1 MDIHRTRSGKYRRM
15 SRSYH
20 MQKWHGRTILPDNFS
35 PCIARCWHNLQPK
48 ACAIFR
54 IMNRL
59 LKTLLIW
66 ILMAVLP
73 LSAAAASIGMA
84 CGPGHQPVM
93 QVAMSHDATHVMQ
106 DDANHHHD
114 GDHSGGLAAASM
126 PAHAD
131 PGGADQADHATHST
145 CSACSAFCMG
155 AVAPPSVSVS
165 IPSFSG
171 SEDLMVS
178 AAPRVSGFIPE
189 GLRRPPRQSF
199 A

>member
-1 MDIHRTRSGKYRRM
+1 
-15 SRSYH
+15 
-20 MQKWHGRTILPDNFS
+20 
-35 PCIARCWHNLQPK
+35 
-48 ACAIFR
+48 
-54 IMNRL
+54 MNRL

-73 LSAAAASIGMA
+73 LSAAAAAIGMS
-84 CGPGHQPVM
+84 CGPGHQQDI
-93 QVAMSHDATHVMQ
+93 QVAMSHDATHVMN

-114 GDHSGGLAAASM
+114 GGDHSSSLAAASM

-131 PGGADQADHATHST
+131 LGAADQPDHSTHST

-165 IPSFSG
+165 VPSFSG
-171 SEDLMVS
+171 SEDLIVS

-189 GLRRPPRQSF
+189 GLRRPPRQTF